1 MELIIIVNYA
11 LPHNYLINNENAS
24 LGKLSMTLI
33 YIILTLFITYNF
45 DDFFLDIFNQI
56 SN

>member
-1 MELIIIVNYA
+1 MELIIIVSYA
-11 LPHNYLINNENAS
+11 LPRNYLIKNANAS

-45 DDFFLDIFNQI
+45 DTIF
-56 SN
+56 S